1 MYRTSFFLIKK
12 FLDRKLIDRIL
23 DDTKNVERKNC
34 LGFLL
39 FASNVETFLSTKAL
53 LQVLKVVMAI
63 NSISNELSLSFYLI

>member
-23 DDTKNVERKNC
+23 DDTKNVEMS
-34 LGFLL
+34 L
-39 FASNVETFLSTKAL
+39 FFCFKCRNFLSTKTL